1 MIQDLQLALRMLR
14 RSPGFTMVALVAL
27 ALGIGVNSAVFSVV
41 EGALLRPLPFPQ
53 PDRLYFLSSAPKDGP
68 FGPPHKSLGQM
79 GMSDHLYPD
88 VHAQLRDFD
97 PIAAFDVAQPAAL
110 SGMGDAIRV
119 GRARVTTEFLNVLEV
134 NPALGRGFQS
144 GDDQAGNEVAILSD
158 KTWRGLFQSDRA
170 VVGKRVVLDGVSHTV
185 IGVMP
190 AGFEFPPATDVWTAR
205 AVNPQPRQSWTL
217 NVIGR
222 LKPGVSPQ
230 QAEAGFQTIAGNLN
244 RADSRA
250 RDIATQIVPLKEML
264 VAESRTS
271 LLIFWGAA
279 AFVLLIACANVANLL
294 LMRAGSRTQ
303 EASVRLILGARPVR
317 LIRQFLTENLV
328 LSLAGGVMGWLLALW
343 LVPALLALAPAGK
356 IPRID
361 DVHMD
366 WAALAF
372 TLGLSALSG
381 CLFGLAPAFQAAR
394 KDLGGAA
401 NLGSRTYT
409 GVHER
414 LRGALVVAEMSLAV
428 ILLMGA
434 GLLLKSFLR
443 IQGIDPG
450 FHPEHVAAVTVDL
463 PQSSYRTPESMQT
476 FHRAMLAKL
485 AAMPGI
491 AAAAVNYRP
500 LGGLLMMGDFH
511 PESARSTPPGSL
523 FAAKLTVS
531 PGYFNVMGIRLL
543 AGRDFTER
551 DDASSGGVL
560 IVSRKIANTLW
571 PGEDA
576 VGQRVSMQEHPTPDQ
591 WMTIV
596 GVVDDVRQNDLKKT
610 AVAALYQPYS
620 QVRAAAFLGHMSFL
634 LRTREREASAAL
646 PAIRRAL
653 REVDPAIPAQS
664 LSDMQDLLAATT
676 AEPLF
681 QTRLLGAFSIMALAL
696 AALGIYSVLAYSVV
710 QRTREIGIRMALGAN
725 TGEVTRMVMQR
736 TMVLIAISLL
746 AGGAGA
752 FGITRVLSSA
762 LFEVQPTDPATAAGA
777 VAILTLAA
785 LAAGWL
791 PARRAARVDP
801 MAALRYE

>member
-1 MIQDLQLALRMLR
+1 MLR
-14 RSPGFTMVALVAL
+14 RNPGFTVVALLAL

-53 PDRLYFLSSAPKDGP
+53 PDRLYFLSSAAKNGP
-68 FGPPHKSLGQM
+68 FGPPHISIGQGL
-79 GMSDHLYPD
+79 GMSDHMYPD
-88 VHAQLRDFD
+88 VRARVKDYD
-97 PIAAFDVAQPAAL
+97 AVAAFDASQPAAL

-119 GRARVTTEFLNVLEV
+119 GRARVTTEFLNVLEIY
-134 NPALGRGFQS
+134 PALGRGFQA
-144 GDDQAGNEVAILSD
+144 GDDRPGNEVAILSD
-158 KTWRGLFQSDRA
+158 KSWRGLFQSDHA

-205 AVNPQPRQSWTL
+205 DVVPVPRLSLTL

-222 LKPGVSPQ
+222 LKPGISPQ
-230 QAEAGFQTIAGNLN
+230 QAEAEFRAISASLN
-244 RADSRA
+244 NNDPRSR
-250 RDIATQIVPLKEML
+250 DLATQLFPLKEML
-264 VAESRTS
+264 VSESRSS

-303 EASVRLILGARPVR
+303 EAGVRLILGARPAR

-328 LSLAGGVMGWLLALW
+328 LSLAGGVIGWLLALW
-343 LVPALLALAPAGK
+343 LMPALLALAPAGK
-356 IPRID
+356 IPRLGE
-361 DVHMD
+361 VHMD
-366 WAALAF
+366 PAALAF
-372 TLGLSALSG
+372 TLGLSLLSG

-394 KDLGGAA
+394 KDLGGVAK
-401 NLGSRTYT
+401 LGSRTYT
-409 GVHER
+409 GAHEW

-450 FHPEHVAAVTVDL
+450 FHPDHVAAVTVDL
-463 PQSSYRTPESMQT
+463 PQSNYRTPESMQA
-476 FHRAMLAKL
+476 FHRAMLTKL

-500 LGGLLMMGDFH
+500 LGGLLIMGDFH

-523 FAAKLTVS
+523 FAVKLSVS
-531 PGYFNVMGIRLL
+531 SGYFQAMGIRLL

-551 DDASSGGVL
+551 DDSSSGGVL
-560 IVSRKIANTLW
+560 IVSKKIAEALW

-576 VGQRVSMQEHPTPDQ
+576 VGQRVSMQEHPKPDE
-591 WMTIV
+591 WLTIV
-596 GVVDDVRQNDLKKT
+596 GVVDNVRQGDLKK
-610 AVAALYQPYS
+610 AAGAALYQPYS
-620 QVRAAAFLGHMSFL
+620 QVRGAAFLGHMSFL
-634 LRTREREASAAL
+634 LRTRDRQATAAL
-646 PAIRRAL
+646 PAIRSAL
-653 REVDPAIPAQS
+653 REVDPSIPPQS
-664 LSDMQDLLAATT
+664 LSDMQDLIAATT

-681 QTRLLGAFSIMALAL
+681 ETRLLGAFSLMALAL

-725 TGEVTRMVMQR
+725 SREVTGMVMRR
-736 TMVLIAISLL
+736 TVVLIAVSLAL
-746 AGGAGA
+746 GGAGA
-752 FGITRVLSSA
+752 FGVTRVLSSV
-762 LFEVQPTDPATAAGA
+762 LFEVQPTDPATAVG
-777 VAILTLAA
+777 VMAILTAAA
-785 LAAGWL
+785 LLAGWL

-801 MAALRYE
+801 MAALRYD